1 MPEQSDIKSDNTSS
15 AEDKVSASAI
25 VPAVTEP
32 RLDSDP
38 LPPHPETSP
47 GARRWAMG
55 ILMLCII
62 CLGLGQT
69 ILFAILPP
77 IARSIGLADIQVGII
92 FTVSAFMWVFFS
104 PYWGRRSDVLGR
116 KPVIL
121 LSVGMFAISIG
132 ALAVVL
138 ELGLNSVISVM
149 AVFVL
154 LVLSRSLHGI
164 FVSAGPAAAQ
174 AYVAD
179 RTAPEERT
187 ASLAGLTAA
196 FGLGASIGPGIGS
209 ATVQFGPVVPLYI
222 VTIISVLSF
231 AAIFIWLPERSKP
244 VVRKDRR
251 KLQLNDKR
259 LWPVFIY
266 GAGGGLLMVIPIQLI
281 GFYLIDVLQ
290 LDELT
295 ASQYLGVALMVSS
308 MASLFSQL
316 VIVQR
321 LKLSPWLLL
330 QIAPAMV
337 LLGHAVIALGRD
349 FGTIVFGLMLA
360 GLGTGIIM
368 PAYNAAVSL
377 SVKADE
383 QGAAAGLANSFFAV
397 GFIIA
402 PIIAFSLYDASPQTP
417 FICSAMIALAMI
429 FYAWRLLGQARH
441 QD

>member
-1 MPEQSDIKSDNTSS
+1 MSNPAEDDNL

-25 VPAVTEP
+25 VPAVTAP
-32 RLDSDP
+32 RLDSDQ
-38 LPPHPETSP
+38 LPPHPAAHP
-47 GARRWAMG
+47 GERRRAMG

-77 IARSIGLADIQVGII
+77 IARSLGLQDIQVGII

-104 PYWGRRSDVLGR
+104 PFWGRRSDVLGR

-121 LSVGMFAISIG
+121 LSVGMFAVSIG

-138 ELGLNSVISVM
+138 ELGLKGVLPVM

-154 LVLSRSLHGI
+154 LTLSRSLHGI

-222 VTIISVLSF
+222 VTVISVLSF
-231 AAIFIWLPERSKP
+231 AAIFFWLPERSKP
-244 VVRKDRR
+244 VVVKNRR
-251 KLQLNDKR
+251 KLQLTDPR
-259 LWPVFIY
+259 LRRIFIY
-266 GAGGGLLMVIPIQLI
+266 GAGGGLLMVVPIQLI
-281 GFYLIDVLQ
+281 GFYLLDVLQ
-290 LDELT
+290 LDELS
-295 ASQYLGVALMVSS
+295 ASQFLGVALMVSS
-308 MASLFSQL
+308 MASLFAQL
-316 VIVQR
+316 VLVQR

-330 QIAPAMV
+330 QAAPALV
-337 LLGHAVIALGRD
+337 LFGHVIIALGRD
-349 FGTIVFGLMLA
+349 FGTIVFGLVFA

-402 PIIAFSLYDASPQTP
+402 PIVAFSLYDLSPQTP
-417 FICSAMIALAMI
+417 FICSAIIAGLMAI
-429 FYAWRLLGQARH
+429 YAWRLLRGARGQS
-441 QD
+441 